1 MEIEMNKLEVFN
13 NEDYITDSYVAILRN
28 RYNHQLLVQQQSVEE
43 LKSILPLLET
53 SKDSSIVEQ
62 IKHVISTLEVTRYIY
77 ATLSDFAALINS
89 LTFSQQ

>member
-1 MEIEMNKLEVFN
+1 MDTNVEIEMNKLEVFN

-43 LKSILPLLET
+43 LKSILALLET

-62 IKHVISTLEVTRYIY
+62 IKHVISTLEVTRYVY
-77 ATLSDFAALINS
+77 TLSLWPRR
-89 LTFSQQ
+89 TH